1 MILILCNIT
10 VKSYCVMLA
19 LFQTAVIV
27 GDFAAILEVNICEDR
42 DCTPLS

>member
-10 VKSYCVMLA
+10 VKSHCVMLA

-27 GDFAAILEVNICEDR
+27 GDFAAILEVNICEER

>member
-1 MILILCNIT
+1 MIVPEIDKI
-10 VKSYCVMLA
+10 KGFMLA

-27 GDFAAILEVNICEDR
+27 GDFAAILEVNICEER